1 MHALIRLASVGLL
14 ALVACSKA
22 NPLPPPTFGYNDLM
36 RQAGIQGPVR
46 FRVRL
51 DSVGSPELTTLQIV
65 ATPNTAFTIAVR
77 NGLREWHDPSR
88 AGRMLEQRVL
98 FILMDSAATDS
109 IAHCRTTGG
118 EWAVCRRHGQTNVIR
133 DPAPTRLEPR

>member
-22 NPLPPPTFGYNDLM
+22 NPVPPPTFWYNDLM
-36 RQAGIQGPVR
+36 KQAGIQGPVR

-51 DSVGSPELTTLQIV
+51 DSVGSPELTTFQIV

-77 NGLREWHDPSR
+77 NGLREWRDPSR
-88 AGRMLEQRVL
+88 AGRMLEQTVL
-98 FILMDSAATDS
+98 FILMDTAATDS
-109 IAHCRTTGG
+109 IARCRTSGG
-118 EWAVCRRHGQTNVIR
+118 EWAVCGRGSRT
-133 DPAPTRLEPR
+133 TTLY

>member
-1 MHALIRLASVGLL
+1 MHVLIRIASVGLL

-22 NPLPPPTFGYNDLM
+22 HPVPPPTFWYNDLM

-51 DSVGSPELTTLQIV
+51 DSVGSPELTTFQIV

-77 NGLREWHDPSR
+77 NELGEWRDPTR
-88 AGRMLEQRVL
+88 AGRMLEQTVL
-98 FILMDSAATDS
+98 FILMDTAATDS
-109 IAHCRTTGG
+109 IARCRTSGG
-118 EWAVCRRHGQTNVIR
+118 EWAVCGRG
-133 DPAPTRLEPR
+133 PRTTTLY

>member
-22 NPLPPPTFGYNDLM
+22 NPVPPPTFWYNDLM

-51 DSVGSPELTTLQIV
+51 DSVGSPELTTFQIV
-65 ATPNTAFTIAVR
+65 ATPNAAFTIAVR
-77 NGLREWHDPSR
+77 NGSENG
-88 AGRMLEQRVL
+88 AIRVGL
-98 FILMDSAATDS
+98 AACWS
-109 IAHCRTTGG
+109 K
-118 EWAVCRRHGQTNVIR
+118 QSY
-133 DPAPTRLEPR
+133 LS